1 MLHIKQ
7 YVCINA
13 SKNLEEKDPNKLLV
27 GASISAAIIDCVSGS
42 RWIIFHSLHNGHI
55 TFSCSFFV
63 SSHIL
68 SPFPHP

>member
-27 GASISAAIIDCVSGS
+27 GASISAAIID
-42 RWIIFHSLHNGHI
+42 
-55 TFSCSFFV
+55 
-63 SSHIL
+63 
-68 SPFPHP
+68 